1 MRLRRKRNMRIAI
14 IGSREYEN
22 RNKIKNTIFE
32 LKKRIGDEL
41 LIVSGGAK
49 DGADKYAKK
58 YALELGCKY
67 MEFNPAHTVHN
78 LYSACNENFYSKP
91 YSPKNFFVRNTMMAK
106 YVDRIIAFIPNN
118 TKANGSHHTLNEAKK
133 YRKKCVIID

>member
-1 MRLRRKRNMRIAI
+1 
-14 IGSREYEN
+14 
-22 RNKIKNTIFE
+22 
-32 LKKRIGDEL
+32 
-41 LIVSGGAK
+41 
-49 DGADKYAKK
+49 
-58 YALELGCKY
+58 

-118 TKANGSHHTLNEAKK
+118 VKANGSHHTLNEAKK